1 MGLKPFFFSIK
12 GEAISFTKGEISML
26 ITDRLLTV
34 AVALWGTVWLVF
46 MIIYEEVLA
55 AFEDGI
61 KEQVK
66 EKVDKWKRKIKN
78 LFSAV

>member
-1 MGLKPFFFSIK
+1 
-12 GEAISFTKGEISML
+12 ML

-66 EKVDKWKRKIKN
+66 EKVDKWKREIKN